1 MLIDVHAHLGDG
13 AVSDEI
19 TTEAD
24 LLSAWEAAGID
35 VAIVQPTMQR
45 VDMDSQRSIH
55 DRIDRMAKAYPGR
68 VYGMCS
74 LSPHLPPQLYKD
86 EARRCIE
93 ELGFVGIKLNPATQ
107 ACSPMNRNGLMVFE
121 TCQALG
127 VPIMIHTGTG
137 FPMSSPS
144 LVLPRA
150 RQFPDLKIVLAH
162 SGMLWLASEAIL
174 VAQECPN
181 VYLETSWTPVHVIKA
196 MLRALEPRRLLFASD
211 MWDNATTEVA
221 KWKAVLMNDADRE
234 WVMWRTAVEVYNL
247 PVVTQ

>member
-1 MLIDVHAHLGDG
+1 MLIDVHAHLGEGVVSG
-13 AVSDEI
+13 AT
-19 TTEAD
+19 TTESD
-24 LLSAWEAAGID
+24 LLETWEAAAID

-45 VDMDSQRSIH
+45 ADMESQQSIH
-55 DRIDRMAKAYPGR
+55 DRIARLASTYPGR

-74 LSPHLPPQLYKD
+74 LSPHLPPQLYRE

-93 ELGFVGIKLNPATQ
+93 ELGFVGIKLNPLTQ
-107 ACSPMNRNGLMVFE
+107 ACSPLGPSGLMVFE

-127 VPIMIHTGTG
+127 VPIMVHTGTG
-137 FPMSSPS
+137 LPISLPS

-150 RQFPDLKIVLAH
+150 RQFPELKIVLAH
-162 SGMLWLASEAIL
+162 SGMLWLADEAII

-181 VYLETSWTPVHVIKA
+181 VYLETSWTPAYVIKA
-196 MLRALEPRRLLFASD
+196 MLRVLEPRRLLFASD

-221 KWKAVLMNDADRE
+221 KWQAVPMNGADRE

-247 PVVTQ
+247 PVVHA